1 MNTPA
6 TKPDESWLKSN
17 NLPRLGFAVA
27 LSAPAA
33 GALIALILGVTVL
46 GATIFHG
53 GFVEILVNIVNAA
66 LGGLVLGA
74 IIGWPVKLIF
84 FVPLHAFLLRKTSGK
99 AWIYAI
105 AGAVAGAAAGA
116 LRFVSSGGAATI
128 NDLTLFLAIGST
140 TGVLSA
146 IIFWLVRRPD
156 KDAASFKS

>member
-6 TKPDESWLKSN
+6 TKPDETWFKST
-17 NLPRLGFAVA
+17 NLPKLAFAIA
-27 LSAPAA
+27 LSAPVA
-33 GALIALILGVTVL
+33 GALVALILGVTVL
-46 GATIFHG
+46 GATIFNG
-53 GFVEILVNIVNAA
+53 GLAETLVNIVNAA
-66 LGGLVLGA
+66 FGGLMLGA
-74 IIGWPVKLIF
+74 IIGWPVMLVF

-156 KDAASFKS
+156 KDAASFKA